1 MAKIPRS
8 RSGVD
13 QTINWHARYT
23 QQAGWTAQTRK
34 YLYQKAGLTA
44 ASRVLE
50 PGCGT
55 GAILADCPAG
65 NLHGVDWYFSNLQI
79 ARYTVPRASLSCANA
94 LALPYPSAS
103 YDACITHF
111 FLLWVDATLALA
123 EMHRV
128 TRPGGCII
136 ALAEPDYGSRID
148 RPPELA
154 ELGRLQG
161 VALYKQGADPQTGRK
176 LAGLFV
182 KAGLEHVISGVM
194 GGEWNQRPLDDG
206 WEQEWAAL
214 ESDLAGEVSA
224 EKLIELRRI
233 DAAAWA
239 HGERILF
246 VPTFYAIGCVPE

>member
-8 RSGVD
+8 SPGINP
-13 QTINWHARYT
+13 TIDWHARYI
-23 QQAGWTAQTRK
+23 QQASWTAQTRK
-34 YLYQKAGLTA
+34 YLYQKAGLSA

-65 NLHGVDWYFSNLQI
+65 VLHGVDWDFYNLQI
-79 ARYTVPRASLSCANA
+79 ARLTVPRASLTCANA

-103 YDACITHF
+103 FDACITHF
-111 FLLWVDATLALA
+111 FLLWVDANHALT
-123 EMHRV
+123 EMQRV

-136 ALAEPDYGSRID
+136 ALAEPDYGARID

-161 VALYKQGADPQTGRK
+161 LALKSQGADPHTGRK

-182 KAGLEHVISGVM
+182 KAGLEHVITGVM
-194 GGEWNQRPLDDG
+194 GGEWNQKPLDDG

-224 EKLIELRRI
+224 EKISELRRI

-246 VPTFYAIGCVPE
+246 VPTFYGIGSVPE

>member
-13 QTINWHARYT
+13 QTIDWHARYT

-50 PGCGT
+50 SGCGT

-65 NLHGVDWYFSNLQI
+65 DLHGVDWDISNLRI
-79 ARYTVPRASLSCANA
+79 ARRVVPRASLSCANA

-103 YDACITHF
+103 FDVCISHF
-111 FLLWVDATLALA
+111 FLLWVDSALALA
-123 EMHRV
+123 EMRRV
-128 TRPGGCII
+128 TRPGGFII

-154 ELGRLQG
+154 ELGRMQG
-161 VALYKQGADPQTGRK
+161 VALKNQGADPLTGRK
-176 LAGLFV
+176 LASLFV
-182 KAGLEHVISGVM
+182 KTGLEQVISGVM

-214 ESDLAGEVSA
+214 ESDLAGEVST

-246 VPTFYAIGCVPE
+246 VPTFYAIGRVPE